1 MVKKKERNEGLRRRG
16 KEEDA
21 VRSSGSVA
29 RLRKGEENKFCG
41 GVTGSGGDGVTVIG
55 KAVGRRWRNKSM
67 MGEKHKAN
75 NERRLMTAVT
85 AQQHNKGM
93 RQMKVCCNTTSAAAL
108 RLFHCCLKDD

>member
-1 MVKKKERNEGLRRRG
+1 MQSGAAGVLKVEKRG
-16 KEEDA
+16 
-21 VRSSGSVA
+21 
-29 RLRKGEENKFCG
+29 GEQVCG
-41 GVTGSGGDGVTVIG
+41 GVTGSGGDGVMVIG

-85 AQQHNKGM
+85 AQQHNKSM

-108 RLFHCCLKDD
+108 RLFHCCLEDD